1 MQLSV
6 CRCKGISGRVVDPC
20 YFIWIRIRVI
30 LYGSRSVLFYMDLDP
45 CYFIWIWIRLLF
57 DWFESWNSYTAIHL
71 TINYNITFCYKIFS
85 FLFCLQTPSVAE
97 FFNWTK
103 SFLKRIIIFV
113 VILTKNYYICCHF
126 NKELLYLLSF

>member
-1 MQLSV
+1 MSV
-6 CRCKGISGRVVDPC
+6 GAKEYPAG
-20 YFIWIRIRVI
+20 WWIRVI
-30 LYGSRSVLFYMDLDP
+30 LYGSGSVLFYMDPDP
-45 CYFIWIWIRLLF
+45 CYFIWIWIRVILYGSGSDFYLIDSNHEIVTLLY
-57 DWFESWNSYTAIHL
+57 NL